1 MNKRLI
7 ILILMGALL
16 LLAPFVA
23 MQFSTEVNWGVFD
36 FIVAGSLIF
45 GLISLVEL
53 IVRRSKPTNLR
64 FLMIAG
70 SVLLFLI
77 IWIELAVGIFGSPIA
92 GN

>member
-1 MNKRLI
+1 MNKRLK

-23 MQFSTEVNWGVFD
+23 MQFSTEVNWSAFD
-36 FIVAGSLIF
+36 FFVAGTLIF

-53 IVRRSKPTNLR
+53 IVRRTKTTNLR

-70 SVLLFLI
+70 SILLFLI